1 MARRIL
7 VIGGS
12 GQLGTELIPR
22 LSKLGTVVAPGRQEL
37 DLTSKAAVD
46 RIVALQPTHVVH
58 AAAATDVERCEQEP
72 AWAHAVNAEG
82 TRRVAEAC
90 QAVQAWL
97 LYVSTDYVFDGT
109 ASRPYVEADPP
120 APVNVYGQSKLAG
133 ETRVQGIMARW
144 AIVRTA
150 WLYGHVG
157 RNFVGAILQR
167 LQAGDPLRVVTDQVG
182 SPTYASDLA
191 EGVTRLVERQATGIL
206 HLTNSGAC
214 SWFAFAQAIA
224 REVGADPDRITPIT
238 SEQLGLRAHR
248 PAYAVLAN
256 TAWNALGLPLLRPWD
271 AALHARFTSP

>member
-37 DLTSKAAVD
+37 DLTSDATVD
-46 RIVALQPTHVVH
+46 HIVALQPTHVVH
-58 AAAATDVERCEQEP
+58 AAAATDVERCEREP

-97 LYVSTDYVFDGT
+97 LYMSTDYVFDGT
-109 ASRPYVEADPP
+109 ASRPYIEADPP
-120 APVNVYGQSKLAG
+120 APMNVYGQSKLAG
-133 ETRVQGIMARW
+133 ETRVQAIMARW

-206 HLTNSGAC
+206 HLTNSGSC

-256 TAWNALGLPLLRPWD
+256 AAWNALGLPQLRPWD
-271 AALHARFTSP
+271 VALHARFTSP